1 MIGDVVR
8 KYRKLRGL
16 TQPQLCEIL
25 NIHQTHISKIEQNK
39 RCPSVEL
46 LAEIRKVLDI
56 PLMELWRDEN
66 TEKVFSDGLRVGSP
80 STSGEFWDAETL
92 EDAVASVMAQLDDIQ
107 KEKVLDYARGQ
118 LEVKR
123 AKELIKIYRNS

>member
-1 MIGDVVR
+1 MR

-92 EDAVASVMAQLDDIQ
+92 EDAVAGVMAQLDDIQ
-107 KEKVLDYARGQ
+107 KEKVLD
-118 LEVKR
+118 LS
-123 AKELIKIYRNS
+123 LIHI

>member
-8 KYRKLRGL
+8 KYRKLKGL

-46 LAEIRKVLDI
+46 LAEIRRVLDI

-66 TEKVFSDGLRVGSP
+66 TEKVLSESLRAGRP
-80 STSGEFWDAETL
+80 STVGEFCDPKTL
-92 EDAVASVMAQLDDIQ
+92 EDAVAGVMVQLDDIQ

-118 LEVKR
+118 LELKR
-123 AKELIKIYRNS
+123 ARELIKIYRNS

>member
-1 MIGDVVR
+1 MR

-46 LAEIRKVLDI
+46 LAGIRKVLDI

-92 EDAVASVMAQLDDIQ
+92 EDAVAGVMAQLDDIQ

>member
-8 KYRKLRGL
+8 KYRKLKGL

-46 LAEIRKVLDI
+46 LAEIRRVLDI
-56 PLMELWRDEN
+56 PLIELWRDEN
-66 TEKVFSDGLRVGSP
+66 TEKVLSESLRAGRP
-80 STSGEFWDAETL
+80 STVGEFCDPKTL
-92 EDAVASVMAQLDDIQ
+92 EDAVAGVMVQLDDIQ

-118 LEVKR
+118 LELKR
-123 AKELIKIYRNS
+123 ARELIKIYRNS

>member
-39 RCPSVEL
+39 GCPSVEL

-92 EDAVASVMAQLDDIQ
+92 EDAVAGVMAQLDDIQ

>member
-8 KYRKLRGL
+8 KYRKLKGL

-46 LAEIRKVLDI
+46 LAEIRRVLDI

-66 TEKVFSDGLRVGSP
+66 TEKVLSESLRAGSP
-80 STSGEFWDAETL
+80 STAGEFCDPKTL
-92 EDAVASVMAQLDDIQ
+92 EDTVADVMAQLDDIQ